1 MTMQFA
7 LTEEKQNGRRK
18 KGCKIFSAF
27 FVVTIIISLLVVVG
41 MAVGVLVSQMNNM
54 GAGFNGSR
62 SIRISTQNS
71 SVVLRAKKSGRN
83 QTDRTRAGWT
93 VWLLFG
99 KK

>member
-1 MTMQFA
+1 M
-7 LTEEKQNGRRK
+7 LLRKKNKTEEEKRAAK
-18 KGCKIFSAF
+18 SFLHF

-71 SVVLRAKKSGRN
+71 SDVLRAKKSGRN
-83 QTDRTRAGWT
+83 QTDRTRAGWP